1 MNQPV
6 LMPVHSLAAA
16 VLAPLGLLGLLALL
30 ALLAPAALGLLAPL
44 GLLALLAPAVL
55 EAPDCGC
62 LRGSTVRDPY
72 RIWERLGPLFC
83 K

>member
-16 VLAPLGLLGLLALL
+16 VLG
-30 ALLAPAALGLLAPL
+30 
-44 GLLALLAPAVL
+44 LLAPAVL

-62 LRGSTVRDPY
+62 LRGSTIRDPY